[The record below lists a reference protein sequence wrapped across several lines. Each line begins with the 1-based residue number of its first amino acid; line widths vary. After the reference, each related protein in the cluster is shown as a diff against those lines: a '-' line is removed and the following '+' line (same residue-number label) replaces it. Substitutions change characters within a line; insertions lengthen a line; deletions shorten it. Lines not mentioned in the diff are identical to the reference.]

1 MKTILTCKATNKSS
15 ETNDSVKIIQQ
26 VHLRISYLIGI
37 LANKLI
43 KSYLLHDSLLF
54 LPTKINLAFITYFDS
69 SYTLMSLVSL

>member
-1 MKTILTCKATNKSS
+1 MKTILTFKATNKSG

-43 KSYLLHDSLLF
+43 KSYLLHGSLLF
-54 LPTKINLAFITYFDS
+54 LPTKINLVFITYFDS
-69 SYTLMSLVSL
+69 NYTLM

>member
-1 MKTILTCKATNKSS
+1 MKTILTFKATNKSG

-54 LPTKINLAFITYFDS
+54 LPTKINLVFITYFDS
-69 SYTLMSLVSL
+69 NYTLMSLVSL